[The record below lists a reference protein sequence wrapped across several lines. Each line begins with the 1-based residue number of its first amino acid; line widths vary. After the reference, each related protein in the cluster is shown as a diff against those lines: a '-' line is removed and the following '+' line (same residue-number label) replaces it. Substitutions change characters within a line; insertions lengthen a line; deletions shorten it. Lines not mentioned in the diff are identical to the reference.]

1 MSKKEQIGAVVVG
14 GDHPG
19 LAIARS
25 LGRRGIPVVVI
36 DDQYSIS
43 RFSRYVT
50 RFERVPDL
58 KDQQAA
64 VDSVLEVG
72 QHFGLK
78 DWVLFPTRDENV
90 AAFSIHRDRLAKFF
104 RVTTPAWETVRWAW
118 DKTNTYKLAEKLG
131 IPAPRTW
138 NPKNLDD
145 LSVLYAHL
153 PLAVKPAVKEN
164 FFYATGAKAWR
175 AETPEQLRELYLRA
189 CRDIDPR
196 EILIQQII
204 PGDGLRQ
211 LSYCAFFRDGHAHS
225 VMLARRLRQHPRE
238 FGRAATYVE
247 TVDLPEIE
255 ELSVRFLRAINFY
268 GIVEVEFKQDPRD
281 SEYKLLDVNAR
292 VWGFHGLGVAAGVDF
307 PYLLFADQCGMQVA
321 PARGKSGLGWM
332 RLLPDVPLVLYDL
345 ADGYL
350 KLGAYWHSLK
360 ATRVESVFSRKD
372 PMPSIAEFVL
382 LPYFIKKKYGKHSA
396 CRVQSIRSVF
406 AQTKALGEKE
416 SRASAVLP

>member
-1 MSKKEQIGAVVVG
+1 MTKKEQIGAVVVG

-19 LAIARS
+19 LAVARS

-43 RFSRYVT
+43 KFSKYVT
-50 RFERVPDL
+50 RVERVPDL

-72 QHFGLK
+72 QRLGLK

-90 AAFSIHRDRLAKFF
+90 AAFSIHRDRLAEFF
-104 RVTTPAWETVRWAW
+104 RVTTPPWETVRWAW
-118 DKTNTYKLAEKLG
+118 DKTNTYQLAEKLG

-138 NPKNLDD
+138 NPKCIDD
-145 LSVLYAHL
+145 LSALDAHL
-153 PLAVKPAVKEN
+153 PLALKPAVKEN

-175 AETPEQLRELYLRA
+175 AETPEQLRELYVRA
-189 CRDIDPR
+189 CRDIHPR
-196 EILIQQII
+196 EILIQEII

-225 VMLARRLRQHPRE
+225 VMLARRMRQHPRE

-247 TVDLPEIE
+247 TVDLPELE
-255 ELSVRFLRAINFY
+255 ELAERFLRAINFY

-281 SEYKLLDVNAR
+281 GEYKLLDVNAR
-292 VWGFHGLGVAAGVDF
+292 VWGFHGLGLAAGVDF
-307 PYLLFADQCGMQVA
+307 PYLLFADQCGMHVA
-321 PARGKSGLGWM
+321 PARGKSGMGWM
-332 RLLPDVPLVLYDL
+332 RLLPDIPLVLSDL

-350 KLGAYWHSLK
+350 KLGAYWRSLK
-360 ATRVESVFSRKD
+360 ATRVESVFSRQD

-382 LPYFIKKKYGKHSA
+382 LPYFLKKKYGK
-396 CRVQSIRSVF
+396 QYRSEPRST
-406 AQTKALGEKE
+406 ATEHLAY
-416 SRASAVLP
+416 

>member
-72 QHFGLK
+72 QRFGLK

-90 AAFSIHRDRLAKFF
+90 AAFSIHRDRLAKLF

-138 NPKNLDD
+138 NPKNVDD
-145 LSVLYAHL
+145 LSALYAHL

-175 AETPEQLRELYLRA
+175 AETPEQLRELYQRA
-189 CRDIDPR
+189 CCDIDPR

-255 ELSVRFLRAINFY
+255 ELSERFLRAINFY

-281 SEYKLLDVNAR
+281 GEYKLLDVNAR
-292 VWGFHGLGVAAGVDF
+292 VWGFHGLGPVAGVDF

-332 RLLPDVPLVLYDL
+332 RLLPDVPLVLSNL

-350 KLGAYWHSLK
+350 TLGAYWHSLK
-360 ATRVESVFSRKD
+360 ATRVESVFSRQD
-372 PMPSIAEFVL
+372 PAPSIAEFVL
-382 LPYFIKKKYGKHSA
+382 LPYFIKKKYSKQYSLRHGSD
-396 CRVQSIRSVF
+396 
-406 AQTKALGEKE
+406 
-416 SRASAVLP
+416 SRLSHYSRPRILFDTEL

>member
-1 MSKKEQIGAVVVG
+1 MTKKEQIGAVVVG
-14 GDHPG
+14 GDHTG

-43 RFSRYVT
+43 KFSKYVT
-50 RFERVPDL
+50 RVERVPDL
-58 KDQQAA
+58 KDRQAA

-72 QHFGLK
+72 QRLGLK
-78 DWVLFPTRDENV
+78 NWVLFPTRDENV
-90 AAFSIHRDRLAKFF
+90 AAFSIHRDRLAEFF
-104 RVTTPAWETVRWAW
+104 RVTTPPWETVRWAW

-138 NPKNLDD
+138 NPKSVDD
-145 LSVLYAHL
+145 LSALDAHL
-153 PLAVKPAVKEN
+153 PLALKPAVKEN

-175 AETPEQLRELYLRA
+175 AETPKQLRELYLRA
-189 CRDIDPR
+189 CHDIDPS

-211 LSYCAFFRDGHAHS
+211 LSYCAFFRDGRAHS
-225 VMLARRLRQHPRE
+225 VMLARRMRQYPRE

-247 TVDLPEIE
+247 TVDLPELE
-255 ELSVRFLRAINFY
+255 ELSERFLRAINFY

-281 SEYKLLDVNAR
+281 GEYKLLDVNAR
-292 VWGFHGLGVAAGVDF
+292 VWGFHGLGLAAGVDF
-307 PYLLFADQCGMQVA
+307 SYLLFADQCGMEV
-321 PARGKSGLGWM
+321 PPTRGQSGLGWM
-332 RLLPDVPLVLYDL
+332 RLLPDIPLVLSGL

-360 ATRVESVFSRKD
+360 ATCVESVFSRED
-372 PMPSIAEFVL
+372 PLPSIAELVF
-382 LPYFIKKKYGKHSA
+382 LPYFIKRKYGKQYFP
-396 CRVQSIRSVF
+396 RPRILLD
-406 AQTKALGEKE
+406 T
-416 SRASAVLP
+416 

>member
-1 MSKKEQIGAVVVG
+1 MVG

-43 RFSRYVT
+43 NFSKYVT
-50 RFERVPDL
+50 RVERVPDL

-72 QHFGLK
+72 QRLGLK

-90 AAFSIHRDRLAKFF
+90 AAFSIHRERMARFF
-104 RVTTPAWETVRWAW
+104 RVTTPPWETIRWAW
-118 DKTNTYKLAEKLG
+118 DKANTYQLAEKLG

-138 NPKNLDD
+138 YPKSVED
-145 LSVLYAHL
+145 LSALEPHL
-153 PLAVKPAVKEN
+153 PLALKPAVKEN

-175 AETPEQLRELYLRA
+175 AETPAELRELYLQA
-189 CRDIDPR
+189 CCDIDPS

-211 LSYCAFFRDGHAHS
+211 LSYCAFFRDGQAHS
-225 VMLARRLRQHPRE
+225 VMLARRMRQHPRE

-247 TVDLPEIE
+247 TVNLPELE
-255 ELSVRFLRAINFY
+255 NVSERFLRAINFY

-281 SEYKLLDVNAR
+281 GEYKLLDVNAR
-292 VWGFHGLGVAAGVDF
+292 VWGFHGLGPAAGVDF
-307 PYLLFADQCGMQVA
+307 PYLLFADQCGIPVT
-321 PARGKSGLGWM
+321 PARGKAGLGWM
-332 RLLPDVPLVLYDL
+332 RLLPDIPLVLSDL

-350 KLGAYWHSLK
+350 KLGEYWRSLK
-360 ATRVESVFSRKD
+360 ATCIESVFSSED
-372 PMPSIAEFVL
+372 VLPSIAELLL
-382 LPYFIKKKYGKHSA
+382 LPYFIKKKYGK
-396 CRVQSIRSVF
+396 QYF
-406 AQTKALGEKE
+406 
-416 SRASAVLP
+416 

>member
-1 MSKKEQIGAVVVG
+1 MTQKEQIGAVVVG

-43 RFSRYVT
+43 KFSKYVT
-50 RFERVPDL
+50 RVERVPDL
-58 KDQQAA
+58 KDHQAA

-72 QHFGLK
+72 QRLGLK

-90 AAFSIHRDRLAKFF
+90 AAFSIHRDRLAEFF
-104 RVTTPAWETVRWAW
+104 RVTTAPWETVRWVW
-118 DKTNTYKLAEKLG
+118 DKTNTYQLAEKLG

-138 NPKNLDD
+138 NPKSVDD
-145 LSVLYAHL
+145 LSALDAYL
-153 PLAVKPAVKEN
+153 PLALKPAVKEN

-175 AETPEQLRELYLRA
+175 AETPKQLRELYLRA

-211 LSYCAFFRDGHAHS
+211 LSYCAFFRDGQAHS
-225 VMLARRLRQHPRE
+225 VMLARRMRQHPRE

-247 TVDLPEIE
+247 TVDLPELE
-255 ELSVRFLRAINFY
+255 ELAERFLRAINFY
-268 GIVEVEFKQDPRD
+268 GIVEVEFKQDARD
-281 SEYKLLDVNAR
+281 GEYKLLDVNAR
-292 VWGFHGLGVAAGVDF
+292 VWGFHGLGLAAGVDF
-307 PYLLFADQCGMQVA
+307 PYLLFADQCGVQVA
-321 PARGKSGLGWM
+321 PARGKSGVGWM
-332 RLLPDVPLVLYDL
+332 RLLPDVPLVLSDL

-360 ATRVESVFSRKD
+360 ATRVESVFSAKD
-372 PMPSIAEFVL
+372 PLPSIAEFVL
-382 LPYFIKKKYGKHSA
+382 LPYFIRKKYAKQKRLETGSTA
-396 CRVQSIRSVF
+396 IRWQ
-406 AQTKALGEKE
+406 AAYTNRG
-416 SRASAVLP
+416 

>member
-1 MSKKEQIGAVVVG
+1 MTKKEQIGAVVVG

-25 LGRRGIPVVVI
+25 LGQRGIPVVVI

-43 RFSRYVT
+43 KFSKYVT
-50 RFERVPDL
+50 RVERVPDL
-58 KDQQAA
+58 KDQHAA

-72 QHFGLK
+72 QRLGLK

-90 AAFSIHRDRLAKFF
+90 AAFSIHRDRLAEFF
-104 RVTTPAWETVRWAW
+104 RVTTAPWKTVRWAW
-118 DKTNTYKLAEKLG
+118 DKTNTYQLAEKLG
-131 IPAPRTW
+131 IPTPRTW
-138 NPKNLDD
+138 IPKSVDD
-145 LSVLYAHL
+145 LSALDAHL

-175 AETPEQLRELYLRA
+175 AETPKQLRELYLRA
-189 CRDIDPR
+189 CRDIDPH

-211 LSYCAFFRDGHAHS
+211 LSYCAFSRNGRAHS
-225 VMLARRLRQHPRE
+225 VMLARRMRQHPRE

-247 TVDLPEIE
+247 TVDLPELE
-255 ELSVRFLRAINFY
+255 ELAERFLRAIDFY
-268 GIVEVEFKQDPRD
+268 GIVEVEFKQDARD
-281 SEYKLLDVNAR
+281 GEYKLLDVNAR
-292 VWGFHGLGVAAGVDF
+292 AWGFHGLGLAAGVDF

-321 PARGKSGLGWM
+321 PARGKPGLGWM
-332 RLLPDVPLVLYDL
+332 RLLPDIPLVLSDL

-360 ATRVESVFSRKD
+360 NTRVESVFSWKD
-372 PMPSIAEFVL
+372 PLPSIAEIVL
-382 LPYFIKKKYGKHSA
+382 LPYFIKKKFGQQYRSETRSTAICGQTA
-396 CRVQSIRSVF
+396 FTIR
-406 AQTKALGEKE
+406 E
-416 SRASAVLP
+416 